1 MPAPDRRKRKHRSMT
16 PTAGTGTL
24 GHPADRGDTDVRGR
38 FDRLA
43 ERGSFLASS
52 PLFFCLCI
60 IVVAVWAVGLTVGAS
75 DRFEAAG
82 AGLMSAMTLLLVAML
97 KNAELRAERAIQ
109 RKLDAIAS
117 ALLSENGRR
126 QRANRDL
133 EEAIGIH
140 DQI

>member
-1 MPAPDRRKRKHRSMT
+1 MT

-24 GHPADRGDTDVRGR
+24 GHPADRGDTDARGR

-109 RKLDAIAS
+109 RKLDCVCPTQRERQAS
-117 ALLSENGRR
+117 ACKP
-126 QRANRDL
+126 
-133 EEAIGIH
+133 AISRKRSGFTTKS
-140 DQI
+140 DAGGTPSRLT

>member
-1 MPAPDRRKRKHRSMT
+1 MT
-16 PTAGTGTL
+16 PATGNGAL

-60 IVVAVWAVGLTVGAS
+60 IVAAVWAVGLTVGAS
-75 DRFEAAG
+75 DRVEAAG
-82 AGLMSAMTLLLVAML
+82 AGLMSAMTLILVALL

-109 RKLDAIAS
+109 LKLDAIAS
-117 ALLSENGRR
+117 ALLSDGGRSQGAKR
-126 QRANRDL
+126 ELD
-133 EEAIGIH
+133 EAIGIH